1 MKFTIMPE
9 SPFKT
14 IVGLIEP
21 DLMRG
26 VAQRWKEKF
35 KQNYSH
41 TIIEDEEVLERE
53 KLLREVE
60 GKSVE

>member
-1 MKFTIMPE
+1 MKFSLMPQ

-14 IVGLIEP
+14 IVGVIEP
-21 DLMRG
+21 ELMRG

-53 KLLREVE
+53 KLLRQAE
-60 GKSVE
+60 GK

>member
-1 MKFTIMPE
+1 MKFSLMPE

-14 IVGLIEP
+14 IVGVIEP
-21 DLMRG
+21 QLMRG

-53 KLLREVE
+53 KLLREAE
-60 GKSVE
+60 GKEV

>member
-1 MKFTIMPE
+1 MKFSLMPE

-14 IVGLIEP
+14 IVGVIEP
-21 DLMRG
+21 QLMRG
-26 VAQRWKEKF
+26 VAQRWKENF

-53 KLLREVE
+53 KLLREAE
-60 GKSVE
+60 GKEV